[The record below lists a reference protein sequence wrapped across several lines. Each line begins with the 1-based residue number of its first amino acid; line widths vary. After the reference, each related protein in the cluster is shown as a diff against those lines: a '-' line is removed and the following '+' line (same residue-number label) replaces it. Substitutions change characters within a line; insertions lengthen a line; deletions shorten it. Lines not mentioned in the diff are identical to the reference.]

1 MKRSFTLLLFWI
13 SVFDVIVGL
22 TLAVGSITGQ
32 SSPRV
37 WLVAAMLLVIGV
49 PTAQWFRRQLAAA
62 DGTVTS

>member
-1 MKRSFTLLLFWI
+1 MRLLFWI
-13 SVFDVIVGL
+13 SVFDIVVGL

-49 PTAQWFRRQLAAA
+49 PSAQWFRRQLASSNGA
-62 DGTVTS
+62 VTS